1 MNSALATDKHRELM
15 VCIHASV
22 GRNLIRGQ
30 SLEVGLKTLLPF
42 INIGDAPH
50 CLHGL
55 GERHAQLA
63 KTTLGQLVKSFYEVA
78 KCEDGSLQA
87 LIERVLNDRN
97 NLVHHFHETL
107 GRDALTR
114 DGCNR
119 IIAALDDQFEAIKL
133 VEEIV
138 TEILQQLLRA
148 IRDITFQGTP
158 DYEDIASLCAEYEAA
173 LRSKGIRNTSA
184 SEG

>member
-1 MNSALATDKHRELM
+1 MTSQLDTEEHRELVM
-15 VCIHASV
+15 PIHARV

-42 INIGDAPH
+42 INIGKASH
-50 CLHGL
+50 CLQGL
-55 GERHAQLA
+55 AERHAQIA
-63 KTTLGQLVKSFYEVA
+63 KTTLGPLVNSFFEVA

-87 LIERVLNDRN
+87 LIECVLKDRN

-119 IIAALDDQFEAIKL
+119 IIATLDDQFEAIKS
-133 VEEIV
+133 VERIV
-138 TEILQQLLRA
+138 TDILQQLLRT
-148 IRDITFQGTP
+148 IRDITFQGSP
-158 DYEDIASLCAEYEAA
+158 DYEDIARLCAEYEAA
-173 LRSKGIRNTSA
+173 LRAAGISNESA
-184 SEG
+184 TEA